1 MPVSAVSHDE
11 VARSA
16 VLPAGNFVV
25 GEWFV
30 EPDLDRVS
38 RDGVSVHVRPKLMDL
53 LVYLARNTGRTVP
66 HEELLAGIWPGQRFM
81 ASTALPRCI
90 AELRQTLGDR
100 ATGST
105 VIQTIPKRGYRLI
118 ARVRSAPDALT
129 ACAPQ
134 LVALPP
140 SPRAERR
147 VLTWWA
153 RARQLAARV
162 LGPVRSRF
170 GQ

>member
-1 MPVSAVSHDE
+1 MPVSAVSRDD
-11 VARSA
+11 VAQSV
-16 VLPAGNFVV
+16 VLPARNFVV
-25 GEWFV
+25 GEWLV

-38 RDGVSVHVRPKLMDL
+38 RGGVFVHVRPKLMDL

-66 HEELLAGIWPGQRFM
+66 HGELLAEIWPGQPFM

-118 ARVRSAPDALT
+118 AGVGPAPDPLAVH
-129 ACAPQ
+129 APHP
-134 LVALPP
+134 VGPLP
-140 SPRAERR
+140 SLRAGDR
-147 VLTWWA
+147 VHGWWA
-153 RARQLAARV
+153 RARQFAARA
-162 LGPVRSRF
+162 LGRMHSRY